1 MIVRK
6 MVCLGGVCEL
16 FTKSQEEHA
25 TIRWKTNWN
34 SFEEEGNLLEDIE
47 AEFEYVSLSLYELIP
62 DTVKNKIIQ
71 LEHRI
76 EKKIDFSTGTII
88 KISNLRDEWTNNQ
101 IERIKKSM
109 EFLIPPKEQD
119 EFYICQ
125 QKSIDSGYELIENNF
140 SDEFDYKIKSVFDG
154 ENFMINLY
162 RNEFDVDKIPENV
175 FREERFMRYPYR
187 KEDFK
192 VKCLEFTYS
201 ISQLFNT
208 SDSEYIERIKQIEL
222 PKWESQYEKLY
233 TDSEDCLKRLSR
245 NYEIGIIANQPLGTS
260 ERLENLGVRKYID
273 LVIASAEEGVSKPDR
288 RIFEI
293 ALERSGCKPENAV
306 MIGDRIDND
315 IVPAKQLGMKTIWI
329 KQGFGSLW
337 TVMEESEKADIEVN
351 NLSDILNY
359 L

>member
-1 MIVRK
+1 MTKVNFYDSIDDSMLKFAVIIAKHNGKWVFCKHRERSTWE
-6 MVCLGGVCEL
+6 VPGGHREQGEDILETAKREL
-16 FTKSQEEHA
+16 YEETGAINFEINPICIYSVTVPDNFKWKETFGKLFFAEIHTLEEARQRGFLPKKDEIKWLFFDVGSTLVDESSVYEDRMKKIAELSGITPQQIYEHA
-25 TIRWKTNWN
+25 I
-34 SFEEEGNLLEDIE
+34 
-47 AEFEYVSLSLYELIP
+47 SLYRR
-62 DTVKNKIIQ
+62 NKKGDLEIAKQ
-71 LEHRI
+71 LR
-76 EKKIDFSTGTII
+76 
-88 KISNLRDEWTNNQ
+88 
-101 IERIKKSM
+101 
-109 EFLIPPKEQD
+109 
-119 EFYICQ
+119 
-125 QKSIDSGYELIENNF
+125 
-140 SDEFDYKIKSVFDG
+140 
-154 ENFMINLY
+154 
-162 RNEFDVDKIPENV
+162 
-175 FREERFMRYPYR
+175 
-187 KEDFK
+187 
-192 VKCLEFTYS
+192 
-201 ISQLFNT
+201 
-208 SDSEYIERIKQIEL
+208 IEL

-337 TVMEESEKADIEVN
+337 TVMDESEKADIEVN

>member
-1 MIVRK
+1 M
-6 MVCLGGVCEL
+6 G
-16 FTKSQEEHA
+16 
-25 TIRWKTNWN
+25 
-34 SFEEEGNLLEDIE
+34 
-47 AEFEYVSLSLYELIP
+47 
-62 DTVKNKIIQ
+62 
-71 LEHRI
+71 
-76 EKKIDFSTGTII
+76 
-88 KISNLRDEWTNNQ
+88 
-101 IERIKKSM
+101 
-109 EFLIPPKEQD
+109 
-119 EFYICQ
+119 
-125 QKSIDSGYELIENNF
+125 
-140 SDEFDYKIKSVFDG
+140 
-154 ENFMINLY
+154 
-162 RNEFDVDKIPENV
+162 
-175 FREERFMRYPYR
+175 
-187 KEDFK
+187 
-192 VKCLEFTYS
+192 
-201 ISQLFNT
+201 
-208 SDSEYIERIKQIEL
+208 IEL

-233 TDSEDCLKRLSR
+233 TDSENCLKRLSR

-337 TVMEESEKADIEVN
+337 TVMDESEKADIEVN